1 MRKFSTLL
9 QVLFGLVLTLAAISS
24 LRAEEGGSGH
34 YFPGSMASF
43 MDGVPSDP
51 VFIARLNVLSYEG
64 SIAATRVL
72 PVAGLLAAGL
82 DVKFKGLG
90 LTFAWAPKWDL
101 GDKWSYA
108 AMATIPWLKIDV
120 SADIID
126 EVKGIGT
133 SDSRTGLGD
142 MVLIPLAFN
151 YKHSADLNYN
161 FRITAYA
168 PTGEYTKGRLANTGK
183 NFWTI
188 EPTAALIYL
197 GQKNGREASL
207 FFGVDFNQENDA
219 TNYKSGTQVHLDGTL
234 AQHFPLWGGLAGV
247 GATGFWYRQVTG
259 DSGEGA
265 TFGDLKAE
273 ANGIGPVVS
282 LVGNIGDV
290 PVSAEL
296 KWLHEFEN
304 RFRPEGDIIFL
315 KLMAFF

>member
-1 MRKFSTLL
+1 MKASKTVFRRLFSLL
-9 QVLFGLVLTLAAISS
+9 SMLLFSVAVW
-24 LRAEEGGSGH
+24 AEEGGSGH
-34 YFPGSMASF
+34 YFPGSMSSF
-43 MDGVPSDP
+43 MDGVPGDP
-51 VFIARLNVLSYEG
+51 VFIARLNVLSYQG
-64 SIAATRVL
+64 SIDATRTL

-82 DVKFKGLG
+82 DVELEGLG
-90 LTFAWAPKWDL
+90 LTLAWAPKWDL
-101 GDKWSYA
+101 GQKWSYA
-108 AMATIPWLKIDV
+108 AMATIPWITIDV
-120 SADIID
+120 SANAVDG
-126 EVKGIGT
+126 VKGVGI

-151 YKHSADLNYN
+151 YKHSPDMNYN
-161 FRITAYA
+161 FRVTAYA

-188 EPTAALIYL
+188 EPTAALVYL

-207 FFGVDFNQENDA
+207 FFGADFNQENDA

-234 AQHFPLWGGLAGV
+234 AQHFPLWGGLAGL

-265 TFGDLKAE
+265 TLGDLKAE

-282 LVGNIGDV
+282 FVGQISDV
-290 PVSAEL
+290 PVTAEL

-304 RFRPEGDIIFL
+304 RFRPEGDTVFL